1 MSLIDFSADED
12 FNQLSKIQTETK
24 PSNQSNSESINFD
37 LIDIDFKVNIYFVFL
52 LFVLY
57 SEFNIKKNEF
67 KG

>member
-37 LIDIDFKVNIYFVFL
+37 LIDIDFKVYIYFVFL

-57 SEFNIKKNEF
+57 SEFNIKK
-67 KG
+67 K

>member
-37 LIDIDFKVNIYFVFL
+37 LIDIDFKVYIYLELTFPDLKKL
-52 LFVLY
+52 L
-57 SEFNIKKNEF
+57 EF
-67 KG
+67 